1 MNPEHSVETTG
12 ETIEEAIAKG
22 LELLGV
28 SSSEVMIE
36 VVEEPVQGVFG
47 LEGRPAVVRL
57 EIFPRSSTPSVE
69 EPATSISRPYVESTP
84 IVLPTSN
91 TSSSSVSA
99 YPDYMD
105 QDDQEP
111 EDASVPFLSDTDDVP
126 ETEFDEEAAI
136 ARVVLGELL
145 ERLGIRGRI
154 HVKRARPSD
163 QADSSPWILDVSG
176 GNSSRL
182 IGRRGDTL
190 ASLQYVARLI
200 TSRELQ
206 RRSEIIVDVD
216 GYKARRAK
224 QLHSLA
230 LRMAD
235 EAADR
240 GKVVQLEPMP
250 PHERRIIH
258 LALRGRSDVTT
269 RSVGE
274 GAGRKVTIVPKT
286 ANA

>member
-12 ETIEEAIAKG
+12 ATIEEAIAKG
-22 LELLGV
+22 LEILGV
-28 SSSEVMIE
+28 NASEVMVE
-36 VVEEPVQGVFG
+36 VVEEPVEGVFG

-57 EIFPRSSTPSVE
+57 QLFPRSQA
-69 EPATSISRPYVESTP
+69 PATETVTTISRPYVESTP
-84 IVLPTSN
+84 IVLPTAE
-91 TSSSSVSA
+91 VSA
-99 YPDYMD
+99 PYPDYMD

-111 EDASVPFLSDTDDVP
+111 EDASVPFLSDTDDIP

-224 QLHSLA
+224 QLHGLA
-230 LRMAD
+230 LRMAE
-235 EAADR
+235 EAAER
-240 GKVVQLEPMP
+240 SKVVQLEPMP

-258 LALRGRSDVTT
+258 LALRGRADVTT

-274 GAGRKVTIVPKT
+274 GAGRKVTIVPK
-286 ANA
+286 NVGS

>member
-1 MNPEHSVETTG
+1 MNSENSVETTG

-28 SSSEVMIE
+28 NASEVMID
-36 VVEEPVQGVFG
+36 VIEEPSPGVFG

-57 EIFPRSSTPSVE
+57 QLFQRSAPVVD
-69 EPATSISRPYVESTP
+69 EPATTISRPYVESTP
-84 IVLPTSN
+84 IVLPIPE
-91 TSSSSVSA
+91 SSSQTVA

-105 QDDQEP
+105 QDDREP
-111 EDASVPFLSDTDDVP
+111 EDAAVPFLSETDDVP
-126 ETEFDEEAAI
+126 ETEFDEEASI

-145 ERLGIRGRI
+145 ERLGVRGRI
-154 HVKRARPSD
+154 HVKRARPGDQSD
-163 QADSSPWILDVSG
+163 SAPWIMDISG

-182 IGRRGDTL
+182 VGRRGDTL

-216 GYKARRAK
+216 GYKARRAR
-224 QLHSLA
+224 QLYSLA
-230 LRMAD
+230 QRMAED
-235 EAADR
+235 AAGR

-258 LALRGRSDVTT
+258 LALRGREDVTT
-269 RSVGE
+269 RSIGE
-274 GAGRKVTIVPKT
+274 GAGRKVTIVPKN
-286 ANA
+286 ANS

>member
-12 ETIEEAIAKG
+12 ATIEEAIARG

-36 VVEEPVQGVFG
+36 IVEEPVEGVFG

-57 EIFPRSSTPSVE
+57 QIFPRSTPSVE
-69 EPATSISRPYVESTP
+69 ESATTISRPYVESTP
-84 IVLPTSN
+84 IVLPTSS
-91 TSSSSVSA
+91 TSSSSVA

-182 IGRRGDTL
+182 IGRRGDSL

-206 RRSEIIVDVD
+206 RRSEIIIDVD

-235 EAADR
+235 EAAER

-258 LALRGRSDVTT
+258 LALRGRADVST
-269 RSVGE
+269 RSIGE

-286 ANA
+286 ATS